1 MLRILCP
8 FAALLLILA
17 LTAQAARADCLFN
30 GKIRTDIA
38 DGANCLEAQRTGCV
52 SSLLTDDQLQD
63 CQRVVAKAKADGK
76 LCVINDVIYNE
87 YNVAGCE
94 QAKAAADSP
103 SQADSGEDPNYPV
116 VFNDQAVLAET
127 GIVIVNYGRENS
139 SVQHTNNKCYQSAAG
154 LYDISVTAKFLA
166 RHKARGF
173 SLQSL
178 CLALHSGIM
187 FNPETGARLPTFILR
202 NPASLN
208 DPEPN
213 RSDLTNE
220 IPLSAPRCFA
230 RGTPLT
236 DCKLRFDPLTGRPLA
251 RALAARY
258 QALGKQA
265 IDFMRARLTE
275 GRYQEPCSA
284 VPENCSGTEDCDKR
298 IERAEYCV
306 VEKDNDGWLNGEN
319 VALKPQPA
327 AAMDVIRLYDVSQ
340 AFPAGFGYALYQ
352 PKSGGAPDPNAQSLR
367 RSTKP
372 SSYQSPAVVKTLMA
386 RVADDR

>member
-1 MLRILCP
+1 MLRILFP
-8 FAALLLILA
+8 LAAPLLILA
-17 LTAQAARADCLFN
+17 LTAPAAQADCLLS
-30 GKIRTDIA
+30 GAVRPDIA

-52 SSLLTDDQLQD
+52 RSLLTDDQYLD
-63 CQRVVAKAKADGK
+63 CQRVVAKAKVDGK
-76 LCVINDVIYNE
+76 LCVIDDVIYNE
-87 YNVAGCE
+87 YDAAGCE
-94 QAKAAADSP
+94 QAKASADVP
-103 SQADSGEDPNYPV
+103 AKTNGGADAGYPV
-116 VFNDQAVLAET
+116 IFNDQAVLAET

-166 RHKARGF
+166 RHRARGF

-208 DPEPN
+208 NPEPN

-236 DCKLRFDPLTGRPLA
+236 DCKLRFDPLTGRALPA
-251 RALAARY
+251 SLAARY
-258 QALGKQA
+258 RALGRQA
-265 IDFMRARLTE
+265 AEFMQARLAE

-298 IERAEYCV
+298 FERAEYCV
-306 VEKDNDGWLNGEN
+306 VEKDDDRWLNGEN
-319 VALKPQPA
+319 VNLKPQPA

-372 SSYQSPAVVKTLMA
+372 SSYQSPAAVKTLMA